1 MSAVYRH
8 ELRSYFTG
16 LTAYI
21 FGAFVLLFA
30 GIYTVVYNVRRALAN
45 FEFAIASFAF
55 VFLIAVPILT
65 MRVIAEE
72 RRQRTDQLLYS
83 LPITMTDVVLG
94 KYFALLTVFAL
105 PVAIICT
112 YPLIL
117 GGFGHVRLSI
127 VYVSILAYFV
137 MGAALIAIGVF
148 LSSLSE
154 STALSAGLCFVVL
167 LINYMLKSLSGFLP
181 SSSYASYICFLVC
194 GLLLAF
200 ILYLMTKNIPISLI
214 ALAVIEAGLF
224 LFYRSGRFRFYNL
237 FPKFLTKLSLFE
249 AFYLFPNGVFSVSAL
264 VFLLSVIVFFL
275 FLTEQ
280 SLEKRRW
287 N

>member
-1 MSAVYRH
+1 MSAVYKH
-8 ELRSYFTG
+8 ELHSYFTG

-21 FGAFVLLFA
+21 FGAFIMLFS
-30 GIYTVVYNVRRALAN
+30 GIYTVVYNIRMGLAN
-45 FEFAIASFAF
+45 FEYAIASYAF

-72 RRQRTDQLLYS
+72 RQRKTDQLLYS
-83 LPITMTDVVLG
+83 LPISMTDVVLG

-105 PVAIICT
+105 PVAIICS

-117 GGFGHVRLSI
+117 NRFGDVRFGI
-127 VYVSILAYFV
+127 AYTSILAFFI
-137 MGAALIAIGVF
+137 MGAALIAVGVF
-148 LSSLSE
+148 ISSVTE
-154 STALSAGLCFVVL
+154 STALAAGLCFVAL
-167 LINYMLKSLSGFLP
+167 LMNYMINRLTNYLP
-181 SSSYASYICFLVC
+181 NSSYASYIAFLVC
-194 GLLLAF
+194 GLLLAV
-200 ILYLMTKNIPISLI
+200 ILYAMTKNLAVSLI
-214 ALAVIEAGLF
+214 ALAVIEAAL
-224 LFYRSGRFRFYNL
+224 LIFYNSDRSRFYNL
-237 FPKFLTKLSLFE
+237 FPRFLKSLSLYE